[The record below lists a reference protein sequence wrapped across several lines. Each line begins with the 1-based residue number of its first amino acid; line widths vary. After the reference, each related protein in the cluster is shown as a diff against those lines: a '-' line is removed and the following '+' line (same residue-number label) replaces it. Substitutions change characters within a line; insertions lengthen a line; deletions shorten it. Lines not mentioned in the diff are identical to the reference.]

1 MFSCKATQRSTQA
14 LGAAQGACAAERF
27 TGAHPPSRA
36 GPLSDYKVAV
46 DASVRRR
53 SGRMCRRKVR
63 WRSSSPLRGS
73 PPRTRPR
80 TAMPFGGTCA
90 PSSLLHRDL
99 RMPLYPL
106 ALILADSRALCL
118 TGICAALYYA
128 CIFLRKSLMV
138 FCMRQVMVIGP
149 TPPGTG
155 VMTDAIGSTAS

>member
-73 PPRTRPR
+73 PPLTRPR

-90 PSSLLHRDL
+90 PSSLLYRDL
-99 RMPLYPL
+99 
-106 ALILADSRALCL
+106 SR
-118 TGICAALYYA
+118 YA

-155 VMTDAIGSTAS
+155 VITDAIGSTAS

>member
-14 LGAAQGACAAERF
+14 LSDARGACVAERF
-27 TGAHPPSRA
+27 AGAHPPSRA

-53 SGRMCRRKVR
+53 SGRMCHRKVR
-63 WRSSSPLRGS
+63 WRSSFPAELGPFRSQGHG
-73 PPRTRPR
+73 RPCLS
-80 TAMPFGGTCA
+80 AAHA
-90 PSSLLHRDL
+90 P
-99 RMPLYPL
+99 
-106 ALILADSRALCL
+106 RALCF
-118 TGICAALYYA
+118 TGICAGLYYA

-155 VMTDAIGSTAS
+155 VITDAIGSTAS

>member
-14 LGAAQGACAAERF
+14 LSAARGHVPPKGSLAF
-27 TGAHPPSRA
+27 ILPSRA

-53 SGRMCRRKVR
+53 SWRMCRRKVH
-63 WRSSSPLRGS
+63 WRSSFPAVLGPFRSQGHG
-73 PPRTRPR
+73 RPCLS
-80 TAMPFGGTCA
+80 AAHAP
-90 PSSLLHRDL
+90 PSSLLYRDL
-99 RMPLYPL
+99 
-106 ALILADSRALCL
+106 SR
-118 TGICAALYYA
+118 YA

-155 VMTDAIGSTAS
+155 VITDAIGSTAS

>member
-14 LGAAQGACAAERF
+14 LSAARGTCAAERF

-53 SGRMCRRKVR
+53 SGRMCHRKVR

-73 PPRTRPR
+73 PPLTGPR

-99 RMPLYPL
+99 RMVVLRLHLPEEELDGVLHEAGDGHRTY
-106 ALILADSRALCL
+106 
-118 TGICAALYYA
+118 AARNWGNY
-128 CIFLRKSLMV
+128 
-138 FCMRQVMVIGP
+138 
-149 TPPGTG
+149 
-155 VMTDAIGSTAS
+155 